1 MGKEDKTR
9 ENLNRIFEEYGRLRE
24 DILFERAHNLFN
36 EYPEDYPSRPQE
48 VGFAWFDDYDSE
60 EEQEGKAVPL
70 NRNQRLLVKYFEGNA
85 VPSEGI
91 LEAFLKEK
99 YAEKPN
105 LPLLRKY
112 FRKGNIYLKELL
124 LFGIQRCPV
133 DPGLLD
139 DLAFFHSFHGML
151 GELIEMYMRAC
162 RLEQDPETFR
172 ILAEDFYYNTIEDGF
187 DALYELGKEFDGNS
201 PKGVVVAELAEGRRW
216 SD

>member
-1 MGKEDKTR
+1 MAKEDKTR
-9 ENLNRIFEEYGRLRE
+9 GKLNRIFEEYGRLRD
-24 DILFERAHNLFN
+24 DILFDRAHNILG
-36 EYPEDYPSRPQE
+36 EYADDYRFRLQE
-48 VGFAWFDDYDSE
+48 NGFEWFDDYDSE

-70 NRNQRLLVKYFEGNA
+70 NKNQRLLVKYFEGHA
-85 VPSEGI
+85 ALSEGI

-99 YAEKPN
+99 YAEDPN

-112 FRKGNIYLKELL
+112 FRKGNSCLKELL

-162 RLEQDPETFR
+162 KLEQDPETFR

-187 DALYELGKEFDGNS
+187 DALYELRQEFDRNS
-201 PKGVVVAELAEGRRW
+201 PKGVVIVELTEGGRW